1 MSKLFTSRVNAGAVN
16 FAMLILRVLSGG
28 MMFTHGWAKLNS
40 FSAKKDGFPDP
51 LHVGHAVSMSLTV
64 FAEALCAALIVV
76 GLLTR
81 LAAIPLVICMGVV
94 IFMVKKGAPLN
105 ENEMAILF
113 LAAFMAILFAGPGKF
128 SLDHMIGKG
137 K

>member
-1 MSKLFTSRVNAGAVN
+1 MSKLFTSRVNAGAVSA
-16 FAMLILRVLSGG
+16 AMLVLRVASGA
-28 MMFTHGWAKLNS
+28 MMFTHGWAKLNT
-40 FSAKKDGFPDP
+40 FSAKKDSFPDP
-51 LHVGHAVSMSLTV
+51 LHVGHAVSLSMTV
-64 FAEALCAALIVV
+64 FAEALCAALIVI

-81 LAAIPLVICMGVV
+81 LAAIPLVICMGVI

-105 ENEMAILF
+105 EIEMAILF
-113 LAAFMAILFAGPGKF
+113 LAAFLAILFAGPGKY